1 MIRFECDYAEG
12 ALPEILDLLVK
23 TNMEQTPGYSV
34 DVFCDRA
41 RALIKEECDAPDADV
56 HFLVGGTGQQNSYSV
71 CTACTSG
78 CCGCIHRPYQRAR
91 NRHYRSRRPQSAGY
105 PK

>member
-34 DVFCDRA
+34 DVYCDRA
-41 RALIKEECDAPDADV
+41 RQLIKEELKSKQDRSND
-56 HFLVGGTGQQNSYSV
+56 QQQ
-71 CTACTSG
+71 
-78 CCGCIHRPYQRAR
+78 II
-91 NRHYRSRRPQSAGY
+91 
-105 PK
+105 